1 MTALLRWLA
10 LVLTAFVA
18 LQLFFV
24 LYLACLLQW
33 APRSTT
39 FQRSEAWAI
48 FVQDTTAT
56 WQPQWQHAWVPWEE
70 ISDHLKRAVI
80 AAEDSRFVRHQ
91 GIEWQVMERAWR
103 RNMEAL
109 WQSGGHSS
117 SVIKGGSTLSQ
128 QLAKNLL
135 LSDERTA
142 LRKAQEV
149 FLTLALEQLL
159 SKQRILEIY
168 LNSVE
173 WGSGIFGAQAA
184 AHYYFDKPASQLTAQ
199 EAAQLAVL
207 LPAPKRY
214 QYLLHYSRY
223 LTARVRSVRA
233 GMQFV
238 RLDAL

>member
-24 LYLACLLQW
+24 LYLACLLQF
-33 APRSTT
+33 APLSTT
-39 FQRSEAWAI
+39 FQRSEAWVI
-48 FVQDTTAT
+48 FIQDSTAS

-80 AAEDSRFVRHQ
+80 AAEDSRFLRHQ
-91 GIEWQVMERAWR
+91 GIEWQIMERAWR
-103 RNMEAL
+103 RNMEAM
-109 WQSGGHSS
+109 WQSDGDRPP
-117 SVIKGGSTLSQ
+117 VIKGGSTLSQ

-159 SKQRILEIY
+159 PKRRILEIY

-184 AHYYFDKPASQLTAQ
+184 AHYYFDKSASQLTAQ

-214 QYLLHYSRY
+214 QYLLHYSKY
-223 LTARVRSVRA
+223 LAARVHSVRT
-233 GMQFV
+233 GMYLV
-238 RLDAL
+238 RLEPL